1 MYDSIL
7 HNLVMYIINKYQT
20 ALVLRIR
27 VILIVFLQIALET
40 MLLLIQLVLP
50 YQQNIFEFFFLGF
63 LLFFPASKDF

>member
-50 YQQNIFEFFFLGF
+50 YQQNIFEFFF
-63 LLFFPASKDF
+63 

>member
-27 VILIVFLQIALET
+27 VILIVFFQIALET

-50 YQQNIFEFFFLGF
+50 YQQNIFEFFF
-63 LLFFPASKDF
+63 